1 MFRHT
6 YRGQPWYVL
15 QDPVGGRYHRITP
28 AAHALLARMD
38 GGRTVQKLWEEVCAA
53 GGEIPTQ
60 NEIVDL
66 LVQLHTADLL
76 TCDVTP
82 DSVALLGRYRERK
95 RARWLQRLVN
105 PLSLRFPLWD
115 PDRFL
120 TSAARHLGWVFGPVG
135 LLSWLA
141 IVVPAAMLACAHWG
155 ELTDN
160 LSDRVL
166 SADNLFLMGLIFIPL
181 KLCHEIGHGLATK
194 KWGGAVREM
203 GVMFLVFAP
212 VPYVDSSASA
222 AFGSK
227 YRRAI
232 VGAAGMMVEFALAS
246 CALYVWF
253 VVEPGLTRAIAFNI
267 ILIAG
272 ISTLLVNGNPL
283 LRYDGYYILS
293 DLIEIPNLAQRG
305 QQYWRYL
312 TDRYLL
318 GARELEAPDESVG
331 EKRWLVPYTVIS
343 WAYRVSVTIGIILFI
358 GTKYFTAGAVM
369 AAWAAWSLF
378 GLPIYRAIRHVTLG
392 PTLQRHRG
400 RAIRA
405 SLAAVLCAAVALI
418 CIPLP
423 MHTQAE
429 GVVWLTEKSQVR
441 AAADGFFDRW
451 LVAPGTFVRTG
462 SVLLIMRDPKIEAD
476 YAAARASVAEYQAR
490 YDAQAFT
497 KPSGAAIIRA
507 QLEQAQHELA
517 VAAVRR
523 ARLTV
528 TAACDGVVAAAEY
541 SDLEGRFLH
550 RGDLVG
556 FVLDRSHFVARVA
569 VDQADVDLV
578 RSGLTGVSLR
588 AVDDPHHT
596 QSSRV
601 LREFPRAAEDLPS
614 AALTTS
620 GGGQIATD
628 PREPSGLKALNAVF
642 LFDIALDPTAV
653 SGVVG
658 SRVYVRFE
666 HQHESVASQVYRR
679 LRQLLLSR
687 LNV

>member
-6 YRGQPWYVL
+6 YRGRLWYVL
-15 QDPVGGRYHRITP
+15 ADPVGGKHHRITP

-38 GGRTVQKLWEEVCAA
+38 GARTVQKLWEDVCTS

-66 LVQLHTADLL
+66 LVQLHAADLL

-82 DSVALLGRYRERK
+82 DSIALLGRYRERK
-95 RARWLQRLVN
+95 RARWLQSLMN

-115 PDRFL
+115 PDKFL
-120 TSAARHLGWVFGPVG
+120 TVAARHLGWVFGPVG
-135 LLSWLA
+135 MLIWLA
-141 IVVPAAMLACAHWG
+141 IVTPAAVLAFAHWG
-155 ELTDN
+155 ELMDN

-166 SADNLFLMGLIFIPL
+166 SADNLVLMGLIFVPL

-194 KWGGAVREM
+194 KWGGAVREI
-203 GVMFLVFAP
+203 GVMFLVLAP

-222 AFGSK
+222 AFSSK
-227 YRRAI
+227 YQRAI
-232 VGAAGMMVEFALAS
+232 VGAAGMLVEVMLAS
-246 CALYVWF
+246 CALFVWF

-272 ISTLLVNGNPL
+272 VSTLLVNGNPL

-312 TDRYLL
+312 ADRYLL
-318 GARELEAPDESVG
+318 GAREVEAPDESPG
-331 EKRWLVPYTVIS
+331 EKRWLVPYTVAS
-343 WAYRVSVTIGIILFI
+343 WAYRLCVTVGIILFI
-358 GTKYFTAGAVM
+358 GTKYFMAGALM
-369 AAWAAWSLF
+369 AAWAAWGLF
-378 GLPIYRAIRHVTLG
+378 GMPVYRTVRHVGFG

-400 RAIRA
+400 RAIRV
-405 SLAAVLCAAVALI
+405 SLAVLASVVIALV
-418 CIPLP
+418 CVPLP

-441 AAADGFFDRW
+441 AAAEGFFDHW
-451 LVAPGTFVRTG
+451 LVAPGTAVRTG
-462 SVLLIMRDPKIEAD
+462 TALLVLRDPKVEAD
-476 YAAARASVAEYQAR
+476 YGAARASVAEYQAR

-497 KPSGAAIIRA
+497 KPSAAAIIRA

-528 TAACDGVVAAAEY
+528 TAGCDGIITASEY
-541 SDLEGRFLH
+541 RDLEGRFLH
-550 RGDLVG
+550 RGDLIG

-578 RSGLTGVSLR
+578 RTGLTAVSLR
-588 AVDDPHHT
+588 AVDDPRHT

-601 LREFPRAAEDLPS
+601 LREFPRAADELPT
-614 AALTTS
+614 AALSTE
-620 GGGQIATD
+620 GGGQIPTD
-628 PREPSGLKALNAVF
+628 PREPSGMKALNAVF
-642 LFDIALDPTAV
+642 LFDISLDPAAV

-666 HQHESVASQVYRR
+666 HQHESLASQAYRR